1 MKGVFNMASK
11 KVIYFTAGPT
21 ATVDELAAIAK
32 LNSAAEKPYE
42 VTVMNGSQN
51 TKYGETNRL
60 APCDFVAG
68 TVPTIYNAKTVVN
81 PDAIPVQNLPA
92 TQAVVTNGQKITG
105 VTGSGTVANIAVN
118 PTTKAVTVT
127 LTSS

>member
-1 MKGVFNMASK
+1 MATK
-11 KVIYFTAGPT
+11 RILFFTAGITPT
-21 ATVDELAAIAK
+21 SGELAAIAK
-32 LNSAAEKPYE
+32 LNAAADKPYE
-42 VTVMNGSQN
+42 VTVMNGAAN

-60 APCDFVAG
+60 VPCDFVAG

-92 TQAVVTNGQKITG
+92 TQAVVTNAQKITG
-105 VTGSGTVANIAVN
+105 VTGTGTVANIAVD

-127 LTSS
+127 LTAS

>member
-1 MKGVFNMASK
+1 MAK
-11 KVIYFTAGPT
+11 RILFFTAGITPT
-21 ATVDELAAIAK
+21 SGELAAIAK
-32 LNSAAEKPYE
+32 LNAAADKPYE
-42 VTVMNGSQN
+42 VTVLNGAAN

-60 APCDFVAG
+60 IPCDFVAG
-68 TVPTIYNAKTVVN
+68 TVPTIYNAKTVVD
-81 PDAIPVQNLPA
+81 PDAIPVQNLPN

-127 LTSS
+127 LSAS

>member
-1 MKGVFNMASK
+1 MAK
-11 KVIYFTAGPT
+11 RVIYFTAGVTPT
-21 ATVDELAAIAK
+21 SGELAEIAK
-32 LNSAAEKPYE
+32 LNTAADKPYE
-42 VTVMNGSQN
+42 VIVMNGSAN

-60 APCDFVAG
+60 ASCDFVAG

-81 PDAIPVQNLPA
+81 PDAIPVQNLPN
-92 TQAVVTNGQKITG
+92 TQAIVTNAQKITG

-127 LTSS
+127 LTAS

>member
-1 MKGVFNMASK
+1 MAK
-11 KVIYFTAGPT
+11 RILFFTAGITPT
-21 ATVDELAAIAK
+21 SGELAAIAK
-32 LNSAAEKPYE
+32 LNTAADKPYE
-42 VTVMNGSQN
+42 VTVMNGAAN

-60 APCDFVAG
+60 VPCDFVAG

-92 TQAVVTNGQKITG
+92 TQAIVTNAQKITG
-105 VTGSGTVANIAVN
+105 VTGTGTVANIAVD

-127 LTSS
+127 LTAS

>member
-1 MKGVFNMASK
+1 MAK
-11 KVIYFTAGPT
+11 RILFFTAGITPT
-21 ATVDELAAIAK
+21 SGELAAIAK
-32 LNSAAEKPYE
+32 LNGAA
-42 VTVMNGSQN
+42 N

-60 APCDFVAG
+60 VPCDFVAG

-81 PDAIPVQNLPA
+81 PDAIPVQNLPN

-105 VTGSGTVANIAVN
+105 VTGSGTVANIAVD

-127 LTSS
+127 LSAS

>member
-1 MKGVFNMASK
+1 MAAK
-11 KVIYFTAGPT
+11 KVIFFTAGTTPT
-21 ATVDELAAIAK
+21 SGELAAIAK
-32 LNSAAEKPYE
+32 LNAAADKPYE
-42 VTVMNGSQN
+42 VTVMNGAAN

-68 TVPTIYNAKTVVN
+68 TVPTIYNAKTVLD
-81 PDAIPVQNLPA
+81 PDAIPVQNLPN

-105 VTGSGTVANIAVN
+105 VTGSGTVANIVVN

-127 LTSS
+127 LSAS

>member
-1 MKGVFNMASK
+1 MAK
-11 KVIYFTAGPT
+11 KVLFFTAGITPT
-21 ATVDELAAIAK
+21 PSELTAIGK
-32 LNSAAEKPYE
+32 LNTAADKPYE
-42 VTVMNGSQN
+42 VTVMNGAAN

-60 APCDFVAG
+60 VPCDFVAG
-68 TVPTIYNAKTVVN
+68 TVPTIYNAKSVID

-127 LTSS
+127 LSAS

>member
-1 MKGVFNMASK
+1 MAK
-11 KVIYFTAGPT
+11 RVIYFTAGVTPT
-21 ATVDELAAIAK
+21 SGELAEIAK
-32 LNSAAEKPYE
+32 LNTAADKPYE
-42 VTVMNGSQN
+42 VTVMNGAAN

-81 PDAIPVQNLPA
+81 PDAIPVQNLPN
-92 TQAVVTNGQKITG
+92 TQAIVTNAQKITG

-127 LTSS
+127 LTAS

>member
-1 MKGVFNMASK
+1 MTKR
-11 KVIYFTAGPT
+11 VIYFTADTVPT
-21 ATVDELAAIAK
+21 SGELAAIAK
-32 LNSAAEKPYE
+32 LNTAAEKPYE
-42 VTVMNGSQN
+42 VTVMNGSAN

-68 TVPTIYNAKTVVN
+68 TVPTIYNAKAVID
-81 PDAIPVQNLPA
+81 PDAIPVQNLPN
-92 TQAVVTNGQKITG
+92 TQAVVTNNQKITG

-127 LTSS
+127 LSAS

>member
-1 MKGVFNMASK
+1 MAK
-11 KVIYFTAGPT
+11 RILFFTAGITPT
-21 ATVDELAAIAK
+21 SGELAAIAK
-32 LNSAAEKPYE
+32 LNTAADKPYE
-42 VTVMNGSQN
+42 VTVMNGAAN

-60 APCDFVAG
+60 VPCDFVAG

-92 TQAVVTNGQKITG
+92 TQAIVTNAQKITG
-105 VTGSGTVANIAVN
+105 VTGTGTVANIAVD

-127 LTSS
+127 LTES